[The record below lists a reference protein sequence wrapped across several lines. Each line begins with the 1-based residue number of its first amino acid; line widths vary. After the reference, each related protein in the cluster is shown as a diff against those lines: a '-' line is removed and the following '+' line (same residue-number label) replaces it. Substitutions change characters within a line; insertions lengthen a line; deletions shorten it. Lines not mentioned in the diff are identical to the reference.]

1 MSFEAIV
8 DNGWRRA
15 DDAPQT
21 SNDHNS
27 SPWAFGLSEL
37 KINPEDPHLAWQGWQ
52 SDENGDPEGLIFLSH
67 PHTNNGLFFLLTIKY
82 SIFIFETHEKGF
94 HYHKACTI
102 GPAN

>member
-1 MSFEAIV
+1 M
-8 DNGWRRA
+8 
-15 DDAPQT
+15 
-21 SNDHNS
+21 
-27 SPWAFGLSEL
+27 
-37 KINPEDPHLAWQGWQ
+37 K
-52 SDENGDPEGLIFLSH
+52 NGDPEGLIFLSH